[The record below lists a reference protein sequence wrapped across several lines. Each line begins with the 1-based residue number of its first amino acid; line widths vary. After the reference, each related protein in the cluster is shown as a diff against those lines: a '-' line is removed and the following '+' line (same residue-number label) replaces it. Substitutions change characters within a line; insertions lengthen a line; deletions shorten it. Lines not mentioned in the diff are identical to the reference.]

1 MNFSVKAKLTLLTPW
16 ASFTEPCDCDPHL
29 KWVWWCSFAAY
40 VTIIITIFLQV
51 LLFKNGQ
58 PILRVERGTTL
69 SVIKLLYQ
77 ADPRNKGTV
86 IALRPDTDD
95 PLPCVLTLDQSPLE
109 EAKYEI
115 ITHGEYTLSFIWSW
129 NLLNSKS
136 SLMFILITN

>member
-1 MNFSVKAKLTLLTPW
+1 MEINFSVKAKTTLLIQWT
-16 ASFTEPCDCDPHL
+16 SLNQSYTE
-29 KWVWWCSFAAY
+29 SYTGY
-40 VTIIITIFLQV
+40 VTTSTNISPQV
-51 LLFKNGQ
+51 LLFKNGE

-95 PLPCVLTLDQSPLE
+95 PLPCVLTQDQSPLE

-115 ITHGEYTLSFIWSW
+115 ITYGKYTWP
-129 NLLNSKS
+129 
-136 SLMFILITN
+136 

>member
-1 MNFSVKAKLTLLTPW
+1 MNGNKFLCESKDNFAHSVNI
-16 ASFTEPCDCDPHL
+16 TE
-29 KWVWWCSFAAY
+29 SITGY
-40 VTIIITIFLQV
+40 VITSTNISLQV

-95 PLPCVLTLDQSPLE
+95 PLPCVLTQDQSPLE

-115 ITHGEYTLSFIWSW
+115 ITYGKYTWP
-129 NLLNSKS
+129 
-136 SLMFILITN
+136 

>member
-1 MNFSVKAKLTLLTPW
+1 MWYIL
-16 ASFTEPCDCDPHL
+16 
-29 KWVWWCSFAAY
+29 
-40 VTIIITIFLQV
+40 IIAFFLQV
-51 LLFKNGQ
+51 LLFKDGQ

-115 ITHGEYTLSFIWSW
+115 ITHGEYSLSFTWS
-129 NLLNSKS
+129 
-136 SLMFILITN
+136 